1 MIWLLS
7 SDKINKK
14 YDQKIV
20 KASKEVSEKGIKH
33 FLMVIKADGNIE
45 CSWSEGIVQG
55 VIDNAELFSSL
66 ESLSII

>member
-1 MIWLLS
+1 M
-7 SDKINKK
+7 NNN

-20 KASKEVSEKGIKH
+20 KASKEASEKGVKH
-33 FLMVIKADGNIE
+33 FLMVVKADGNIE
-45 CSWSEGIVQG
+45 CSGSEGIVQG